1 MKRICIYVALGV
13 LGAFSAHAQEINIGQ
28 TVARKIS
35 DDKVEVSFSMDCSTL
50 RLPSRRQMVITPLII
65 SRSESD
71 TLALPSVCIAGR
83 NRYRMNKRKERLYGK
98 EYGKAPVAGE
108 GQEMI
113 RFNRKRDMLLEY
125 NETVPAQEW
134 MSGARVEI
142 FRELQG
148 CAGCGEALGN
158 APVAELPLFKEEVE
172 RPNLQ
177 IMVAQAEEKRRSF
190 TRSAYLNFKVNQ
202 SALLADYMNN
212 PVELAKIYSSI
223 DSIREDNNYRI
234 ARIEIVGYSSPEGSY
249 AANARLSEQRAKALE
264 QNLKHAYQ
272 LDDSMIDCRSVPEN
286 WEGLAAWLREYRPSY
301 MQKVLDIIGQTPEPD
316 ARDAKIKAIDGG
328 KIYNALLQEVY
339 PKLRLVEYT
348 VSYTVVPFSV
358 EQGREIIKTRPDK
371 MNHNEM
377 YQVAASYGEGSD
389 EYNRII
395 RMIAARFPGDRI
407 ANNNAAIVAWETG
420 DYDAMRVYL
429 KRLEETG
436 RKEGADKLR
445 ERYAKQL
452 K

>member
-125 NETVPAQEW
+125 KETVPAQEW

-429 KRLEETG
+429 KRLEEI
-436 RKEGADKLR
+436 KAE
-445 ERYAKQL
+445 
-452 K
+452 

>member
-1 MKRICIYVALGV
+1 MMKRICIYVALGV

-407 ANNNAAIVAWETG
+407 ANNNAAIVAWEMG
-420 DYDAMRVYL
+420 DYDAMQVYL
-429 KRLEETG
+429 KRLEGIKAE
-436 RKEGADKLR
+436 
-445 ERYAKQL
+445 
-452 K
+452 

>member
-234 ARIEIVGYSSPEGSY
+234 ARIEIVGDKICNFITYWFTVTY
-249 AANARLSEQRAKALE
+249 NVYQRAVL
-264 QNLKHAYQ
+264 NLVSFWYHYITFVIIS
-272 LDDSMIDCRSVPEN
+272 LNFI
-286 WEGLAAWLREYRPSY
+286 SY
-301 MQKVLDIIGQTPEPD
+301 IF
-316 ARDAKIKAIDGG
+316 
-328 KIYNALLQEVY
+328 LLY
-339 PKLRLVEYT
+339 
-348 VSYTVVPFSV
+348 F
-358 EQGREIIKTRPDK
+358 
-371 MNHNEM
+371 
-377 YQVAASYGEGSD
+377 
-389 EYNRII
+389 
-395 RMIAARFPGDRI
+395 
-407 ANNNAAIVAWETG
+407 
-420 DYDAMRVYL
+420 
-429 KRLEETG
+429 
-436 RKEGADKLR
+436 
-445 ERYAKQL
+445 
-452 K
+452 

>member
-1 MKRICIYVALGV
+1 MTLGL
-13 LGAFSAHAQEINIGQ
+13 LGAFSAYAQEINIGQ

-429 KRLEETG
+429 KRLEEI
-436 RKEGADKLR
+436 KAE
-445 ERYAKQL
+445 
-452 K
+452 

>member
-1 MKRICIYVALGV
+1 MALGV

-358 EQGREIIKTRPDK
+358 ELGREIIKTRPDK

-429 KRLEETG
+429 KRLEEI
-436 RKEGADKLR
+436 KAE
-445 ERYAKQL
+445 
-452 K
+452 

>member
-234 ARIEIVGYSSPEGSY
+234 ARIEIVGDSSPEGSY

-429 KRLEETG
+429 KRLEEI
-436 RKEGADKLR
+436 KAE
-445 ERYAKQL
+445 
-452 K
+452 

>member
-13 LGAFSAHAQEINIGQ
+13 LGAFSAHAQEINIGH

-65 SRSESD
+65 SRSEND

-98 EYGKAPVAGE
+98 EYGKAPAAGE

-158 APVAELPLFKEEVE
+158 APVAELPVFKEEVE

-264 QNLKHAYQ
+264 QNLKHAYK
-272 LDDSMIDCRSVPEN
+272 LDDSMIECRSVPEN

-301 MQKVLDIIGQTPEPD
+301 MQKVLDIIGQIPEPD

-358 EQGREIIKTRPDK
+358 EQGREIIRTRPDK

-395 RMIAARFPGDRI
+395 RMIAGRFPGDRI

-420 DYDAMRVYL
+420 DYDAMRMYL
-429 KRLEETG
+429 KRLEEI
-436 RKEGADKLR
+436 KAE
-445 ERYAKQL
+445 
-452 K
+452 

>member
-50 RLPSRRQMVITPLII
+50 RRPSRRQMVITPLII

-429 KRLEETG
+429 KRLEEI
-436 RKEGADKLR
+436 KAE
-445 ERYAKQL
+445 
-452 K
+452 

>member
-328 KIYNALLQEVY
+328 KIYNALLPEVY

-429 KRLEETG
+429 KRLEEI
-436 RKEGADKLR
+436 KAE
-445 ERYAKQL
+445 
-452 K
+452 

>member
-71 TLALPSVCIAGR
+71 TLALPSVCTKKG

-98 EYGKAPVAGE
+98 EHGKAPAGGE

-177 IMVAQAEEKRRSF
+177 IMLAQAEEKRRSF

-377 YQVAASYGEGSD
+377 YQVAVSYGKGSD

-429 KRLEETG
+429 KRLEEI
-436 RKEGADKLR
+436 KAE
-445 ERYAKQL
+445 
-452 K
+452 